1 MAPSSE
7 SSLAAAGISGVSPFA
22 LVDVDDPDPD
32 DELVL
37 LLPDPELLLDEDDG
51 SKGVAVVVLEPSPS
65 GSSPPHADRA
75 PTDRVMAASRAAGRR
90 TAFT

>member
-1 MAPSSE
+1 M
-7 SSLAAAGISGVSPFA
+7 AAAGNSGASPFA

-32 DELVL
+32 DELEL
-37 LLPDPELLLDEDDG
+37 LLSDPEPLLDEDDG
-51 SKGVAVVVLEPSPS
+51 SKGVAVVVLDPSPS

-75 PTDRVMAASRAAGRR
+75 PTAKVMAASRAAGRR